1 MVKFVKLS
9 KVKQEDALMGVCVVV
24 DSGAFQ
30 KDIFL
35 IKKISLIASSF
46 VVVGIAALASYFF
59 INLFFHTSY
68 RFVSLFLLYILI
80 SNVLAKI
87 VIKYLNIKRHE

>member
-9 KVKQEDALMGVCVVV
+9 KVKQEDALMGVCVIV
-24 DSGAFQ
+24 DSRAFQ
-30 KDIFL
+30 TDILL
-35 IKKISLIASSF
+35 IKRISWIASGLA
-46 VVVGIAALASYFF
+46 VVGIAVVASYFF

-68 RFVSLFLLYILI
+68 RFVSLFLLFIVI